1 MEEEAPQQCGQKFL
15 VVHSRCNFCLSPPA
29 VPEVGCRG
37 LPGAVLRRS
46 GCVGLRPVRL
56 PHAVKM
62 MAQTAVGP
70 VSDFY
75 TLPVGI
81 RTVAVTESQFLINGK
96 PFYFRGVN
104 KHEDADVSRGSWVP
118 VSRHPLSRGPWSG

>member
-1 MEEEAPQQCGQKFL
+1 MGKSFLLFTADVISACLHPQSQRWAALVCQGLSWEAQAAWGSGP
-15 VVHSRCNFCLSPPA
+15 
-29 VPEVGCRG
+29 
-37 LPGAVLRRS
+37 S
-46 GCVGLRPVRL
+46 GCLTLSARL
-56 PHAVKM
+56 SQVKM

-118 VSRHPLSRGPWSG
+118 VSRHPLPRGPWSG